1 MKETITHITVFG
13 GTGMLGRPVVRE
25 LVRAGYDV
33 TAMVRNAERAK
44 SKLPDAVRL
53 VEGELSRRKD
63 IRSALENSDAVY
75 LNLST
80 RPDVKKYDSFIAERD
95 GLENVLA
102 VVDQLNQTGE
112 DTSSR
117 TMDPDEAV
125 QSDDNVRSA
134 SGAAGPSYPV
144 DADRGETQVRG
155 EHGKTDARRIK
166 RVAAIS
172 SLVHRYQG
180 TAGFRWWVFEIK
192 QWADKKLREADVPV
206 TVFYPSSFM
215 ETMDQGG
222 IMQGQRLMLVGKSR
236 QPMHFI
242 AGSDYGRMVA
252 KAFRHHDGS
261 DEFYDIHGPEALTF
275 DDAAL
280 EFIKNYRR
288 GPLKIT
294 RIPMWLIKLVGTVN
308 GEVNY
313 LAHIMDA
320 LNNYAEPEPDPSV
333 MEKLGHPKVTMAE
346 YARRL

>member
-1 MKETITHITVFG
+1 MEEIIKKITVIG
-13 GTGMLGRPVVRE
+13 GTGMLGRPVARE
-25 LVRAGYDV
+25 LIRAGYDV
-33 TAMVRNAERAK
+33 TAMVRDTGTAA
-44 SKLPDAVRL
+44 SKLPEKVTL
-53 VEGELSRRKD
+53 VDGDLASKKD
-63 IRSALENSDAVY
+63 IAAALKGADAVY
-75 LNLST
+75 MNLST
-80 RPDVKKYDSFIAERD
+80 RPDVKKYDTFIAERD

-102 VVDQLNQTGE
+102 VVSQING
-112 DTSSR
+112 
-117 TMDPDEAV
+117 
-125 QSDDNVRSA
+125 
-134 SGAAGPSYPV
+134 
-144 DADRGETQVRG
+144 DADAGRGTGAGNGPGAGVASDGGPGAENAGSYRA
-155 EHGKTDARRIK
+155 GKPVK

-180 TAGFRWWVFEIK
+180 TADFRWWVFEIK

-222 IMQGQRLMLVGKSR
+222 IMQGHRLMLVGNSR

-252 KAFRHHDGS
+252 EAFRHHDES
-261 DEFYDIHGPEALTF
+261 DQFYDIQGTQALTF

-280 EFIKNYRR
+280 EFIKNYRH

-294 RIPMWLIKLVGTVN
+294 RVPMWLIKMVGTLN
-308 GEVNY
+308 SEVNY

-333 MEKLGHPKVTMAE
+333 WKKLGRPKDTMVE
-346 YARRL
+346 YTRRL